1 MKKKTKIAINGFGR
15 IGKLAFRSLF
25 DNPQFLVVGIN
36 DLSSLETIAYLLKYD
51 TIQGSYKKDSVSYE
65 DNHLLVDGQ
74 KIPVFQK
81 RNPKDLPWKEL
92 DVDVVLECTGFF
104 TSKEKAELHLQA
116 GSKKVLISAPATG
129 DLKTVVYNVN
139 DNILT
144 KDDHIVSGA
153 SCTTNCL
160 APVIKVLNDNF
171 GINQAFM
178 TTIHSY
184 TSDQTLIDQNH
195 SKGIWARRGRAA
207 ATNMV
212 PTSTGVVQAIG
223 LVLPELKG
231 KIDGTCV
238 RVPTITSSLVDLT
251 AELNQEVTTEQVNE
265 VFEKNS
271 NETLGYIKDPIVSSD
286 VVGTTYGSLYDSN
299 TLQILQTKPKF
310 IKLMSWYDNEMSYVS
325 QLIRLLQK
333 ISKLL

>member
-1 MKKKTKIAINGFGR
+1 MNKKTKVAINGFGR
-15 IGKLAFRSLF
+15 IGKLAFRSIF
-25 DNPQFLVVGIN
+25 ANPRFEVVGIN
-36 DLSSLETIAYLLKYD
+36 DLSNLETIAYLLKYD
-51 TIQGSYKKDSVSYE
+51 TAQGLYKTDSVSYE
-65 DNHLLVDGQ
+65 DNHLVVDGK
-74 KIPVFQK
+74 KIPVFQE
-81 RNPKDLPWKEL
+81 RNPKDLPWGKL

-104 TSKEKAELHLQA
+104 ASKEKADLHLQA
-116 GSKKVLISAPATG
+116 GAKKVLISAPATG

-139 DNILT
+139 DNVLT

-160 APVIKVLNDNF
+160 APVAKVLNDNF

-178 TTIHSY
+178 TTVHSY

-207 ATNMV
+207 ASNMV
-212 PTSTGVVQAIG
+212 PTSTGVVKAIG

-231 KIDGTCV
+231 KIDGTSV
-238 RVPTITSSLVDLT
+238 RVPTVTGSLVDLT
-251 AELNQEVTTEQVNE
+251 VELNQEVTAEQVNQ
-265 VFEKNS
+265 VFAKNT
-271 NETLGYIKDPIVSSD
+271 NETLGYVKDPIVSSD
-286 VVGTTYGSLYDSN
+286 IVGTSYGSLYDSN

-325 QLIRLLQK
+325 QLVRLLHK
-333 ISKLL
+333 MSTLL

>member
-1 MKKKTKIAINGFGR
+1 MNKKTKVAINGFGR
-15 IGKLAFRSLF
+15 IGKLAFRSIF
-25 DNPQFLVVGIN
+25 ANPQFEVVGIN
-36 DLSSLETIAYLLKYD
+36 DLSNLETIAYLLKYD
-51 TIQGSYKKDSVSYE
+51 TAQGSYKTDSVSYE
-65 DNHLLVDGQ
+65 DNHLVVDGN
-74 KIPVFQK
+74 KIPVFQE
-81 RNPKDLPWKEL
+81 RNPKDLPWGKL

-104 TSKEKAELHLQA
+104 ASKEKADLHLQSGA
-116 GSKKVLISAPATG
+116 KKVLISAPATG

-139 DNILT
+139 DNVLT
-144 KDDHIVSGA
+144 KDDRIVSGA

-160 APVIKVLNDNF
+160 APIAKVLNDNF

-178 TTIHSY
+178 TTVHSY

-207 ATNMV
+207 ASNMV

-231 KIDGTCV
+231 KIDGTSV
-238 RVPTITSSLVDLT
+238 RVPTVTGSLVDLT
-251 AELNQEVTTEQVNE
+251 VELNQEVTAEQVNQ
-265 VFEKNS
+265 VFAKNA
-271 NETLGYIKDPIVSSD
+271 NETLGYVKDPIVSSD

-325 QLIRLLQK
+325 QLVRLLHK
-333 ISKLL
+333 MSTLL

>member
-1 MKKKTKIAINGFGR
+1 MNKKTKVAINGFGR
-15 IGKLAFRSLF
+15 IGKLVFRSIF
-25 DNPQFLVVGIN
+25 ANPQFEVVGIN
-36 DLSSLETIAYLLKYD
+36 DLSNLETIAYLLKYD
-51 TIQGSYKKDSVSYE
+51 TAQGLYKTDSVSYE
-65 DNHLLVDGQ
+65 DNHLVVDGK
-74 KIPVFQK
+74 KIPVFQE
-81 RNPKDLPWKEL
+81 RNPKDLPWAKL

-104 TSKEKAELHLQA
+104 ASKEKADLHLQA
-116 GSKKVLISAPATG
+116 GAKKVLISAPAAG

-139 DNILT
+139 DNVLT

-160 APVIKVLNDNF
+160 APVAKVLNDNF

-207 ATNMV
+207 ASNMV
-212 PTSTGVVQAIG
+212 PTSTGVVKAIG

-231 KIDGTCV
+231 KIDGTSV
-238 RVPTITSSLVDLT
+238 RVPTVTGSLVDLT
-251 AELNQEVTTEQVNE
+251 VELNQEVTAEQVNQ
-265 VFEKNS
+265 VFAKNA
-271 NETLGYIKDPIVSSD
+271 NETLGYVKDPIVSSD
-286 VVGTTYGSLYDSN
+286 VVGTSYGSLYDSN
-299 TLQILQTKPKF
+299 TLQILQKNPKF

-325 QLIRLLQK
+325 QLVRLLRK
-333 ISKLL
+333 MSKFL

>member
-1 MKKKTKIAINGFGR
+1 MNKKTKVAINGFGR
-15 IGKLAFRSLF
+15 IGKLAFRF
-25 DNPQFLVVGIN
+25 IFANPQFEVVGIN
-36 DLSSLETIAYLLKYD
+36 DLSNLETIAYLLKYD
-51 TIQGSYKKDSVSYE
+51 TAQGSYKTDSVSYE
-65 DNHLLVDGQ
+65 DNHLVVDGK
-74 KIPVFQK
+74 KIPVFQE
-81 RNPKDLPWKEL
+81 RNPKDLPWGKL

-104 TSKEKAELHLQA
+104 ASKEKADLHLQA
-116 GSKKVLISAPATG
+116 GAKKVLISAPATG

-139 DNILT
+139 DNVLT

-160 APVIKVLNDNF
+160 APVAKVLNDNF

-178 TTIHSY
+178 TTVHSY

-207 ATNMV
+207 ASNMV

-231 KIDGTCV
+231 KIDGTSV
-238 RVPTITSSLVDLT
+238 RVPTVTGSLVDLT
-251 AELNQEVTTEQVNE
+251 VELNQEVTAEQVNQ
-265 VFEKNS
+265 VFAKNA
-271 NETLGYIKDPIVSSD
+271 NETLGYVTDPIVSSD

-325 QLIRLLQK
+325 QLVRLLHK
-333 ISKLL
+333 MSTLL

>member
-1 MKKKTKIAINGFGR
+1 MNKKTKVAINGFGR
-15 IGKLAFRSLF
+15 IGKLAFRSIF
-25 DNPQFLVVGIN
+25 ANPQFEVVGIN
-36 DLSSLETIAYLLKYD
+36 DLSNLETIAYLLKYD
-51 TIQGSYKKDSVSYE
+51 TAQGSYKTDSVSYE
-65 DNHLLVDGQ
+65 DNHLVVDGK
-74 KIPVFQK
+74 KIPVFQE
-81 RNPKDLPWKEL
+81 RNPKDLPWGKL

-104 TSKEKAELHLQA
+104 ASKEKADLHLQA
-116 GSKKVLISAPATG
+116 GAKKVLISAPATG

-139 DNILT
+139 DNVLT

-160 APVIKVLNDNF
+160 APVAKVLNDNF

-178 TTIHSY
+178 TTVHSY

-207 ATNMV
+207 ASNMV

-231 KIDGTCV
+231 KIDGTSV
-238 RVPTITSSLVDLT
+238 RVPTVTGSLVDLT
-251 AELNQEVTTEQVNE
+251 VELNQEVTAEQVNQ
-265 VFEKNS
+265 VFAKNA
-271 NETLGYIKDPIVSSD
+271 NETLGYVTDPIVSSD

-325 QLIRLLQK
+325 QLVRLLHK
-333 ISKLL
+333 MSTLL

>member
-1 MKKKTKIAINGFGR
+1 MNKKTKVAINGFGR
-15 IGKLAFRSLF
+15 IGKLAFRF
-25 DNPQFLVVGIN
+25 IFANPQFEVVGIN
-36 DLSSLETIAYLLKYD
+36 DLSNLETIAYLLKYD
-51 TIQGSYKKDSVSYE
+51 TAQGSYKTDSVSYE
-65 DNHLLVDGQ
+65 DNHLVVDGK
-74 KIPVFQK
+74 KIPVFQE
-81 RNPKDLPWKEL
+81 RNPKDLPWGKL

-104 TSKEKAELHLQA
+104 ASKEKADLHLQA
-116 GSKKVLISAPATG
+116 GAKKVLISAPATG

-139 DNILT
+139 DNVLT

-160 APVIKVLNDNF
+160 APVAKVLNDNF

-178 TTIHSY
+178 TTVHSY

-207 ATNMV
+207 ASNMV

-231 KIDGTCV
+231 KIDGTSV
-238 RVPTITSSLVDLT
+238 RVPTVTGSLVDLT
-251 AELNQEVTTEQVNE
+251 VELNQEVTSEQVNQ
-265 VFEKNS
+265 VFAKNA
-271 NETLGYIKDPIVSSD
+271 NETLGYVTDPIVSSD

-325 QLIRLLQK
+325 QLVRLLHK
-333 ISKLL
+333 MSTLL